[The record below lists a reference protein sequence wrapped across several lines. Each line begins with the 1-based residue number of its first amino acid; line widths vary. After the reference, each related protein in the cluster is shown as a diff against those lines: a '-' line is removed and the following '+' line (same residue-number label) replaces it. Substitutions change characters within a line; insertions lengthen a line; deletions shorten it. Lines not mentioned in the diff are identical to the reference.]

1 MYLGPV
7 YFSIHIASNF
17 VTSTFPDGCKK
28 HRANLLLHALVFVTW
43 HFNCAYW
50 RAPCSLHIYVYSYAI
65 PIPYSSLS
73 SSRASSRKKGINRL
87 TIPLLLENVYFLDKD
102 EWISL
107 AYKWTEFNLHAYSFA
122 YYGKSIFLSSIF
134 CPAENFASLIR
145 FVIETRHTRVE
156 GKPRISL

>member
-17 VTSTFPDGCKK
+17 VTSTFRPDARSIEPICCFTCC
-28 HRANLLLHALVFVTW
+28 LVTW